1 MQECD
6 FTRGKDVT
14 VRIKSEQSEYGEKP
28 TRIEQISEGQLFRN
42 GDEWNLMYKE
52 ARESGLD
59 ESFTTISMHSNGAV
73 SLDRV
78 GVNQMKMEFIEG
90 KKHIAR
96 MDTPHGI
103 LDIGILTNRVKID
116 MNENGGKIALS
127 YIINLNNEYPVQ
139 TKMTMK
145 VTAKGQA

>member
-1 MQECD
+1 MEKND
-6 FTRGKDVT
+6 LAKIKEVT

-42 GDEWNLMYKE
+42 GDEWNLTYKE

-59 ESFTTISMHSNGAV
+59 ESFTTIMMHANGAV
-73 SLDRV
+73 SLDRI
-78 GVNQMKMEFIEG
+78 GVNQMKMEFVEG

-96 MDTPHGI
+96 MDTPHGV
-103 LDIGILTNRVKID
+103 LDIGILTNRVKIN

-127 YIINLNNEYPVQ
+127 YIINLNDEYPVQ
-139 TKMTMK
+139 TRMTMQ

>member
-1 MQECD
+1 MEESGL
-6 FTRGKDVT
+6 TKMKNVT
-14 VRIKSEQSEYGEKP
+14 VRIKSEQTEYGEKP

-42 GDEWNLMYKE
+42 GDEWNLTYKE

-59 ESFTTISMHSNGAV
+59 ESFTTIHMYPNGAV

-103 LDIGILTNRVKID
+103 LDIGILTNQVKIN

-127 YIINLNNEYPVQ
+127 YIINLNGEYPVQ
-139 TKMTMK
+139 TKMTMQ
-145 VTAKGQA
+145 VTPK

>member
-1 MQECD
+1 MKENELPK
-6 FTRGKDVT
+6 RKDVT
-14 VRIKSEQSEYGEKP
+14 VRIKSEQTEYGEKP

-42 GDEWNLMYKE
+42 GDEWNLTYKE

-59 ESFTTISMHSNGAV
+59 ESFTTIHMHSNGAV

-96 MDTPHGI
+96 MDTPNGV
-103 LDIGILTNRVKID
+103 LDIGILTNQVKID

-127 YIINLNNEYPVQ
+127 YIINLNDEYPVQ
-139 TKMTMK
+139 TKMTMH
-145 VTAKGQA
+145 VTAK

>member
-1 MQECD
+1 MKENELPK
-6 FTRGKDVT
+6 RKDVT
-14 VRIKSEQSEYGEKP
+14 VHIKSEQTEYGEKP

-42 GDEWNLMYKE
+42 GDEWNLTYRE

-59 ESFTTISMHSNGAV
+59 ESFTTIHMHSNGAV

-96 MDTPHGI
+96 MDTPNGV
-103 LDIGILTNRVKID
+103 LDIGILTNQVKID

-127 YIINLNNEYPVQ
+127 YIINLNDEYPVQ
-139 TKMTMK
+139 TKMTMH
-145 VTAKGQA
+145 VTAK